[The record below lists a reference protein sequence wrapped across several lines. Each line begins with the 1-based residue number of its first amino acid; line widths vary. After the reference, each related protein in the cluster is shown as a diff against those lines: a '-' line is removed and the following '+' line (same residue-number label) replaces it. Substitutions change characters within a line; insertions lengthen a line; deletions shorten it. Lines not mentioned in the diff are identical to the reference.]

1 MGAAMAYALE
11 SPGKR
16 LRPALVMALY
26 QALGG
31 AGDIA
36 ELAAAVEVVHCY
48 SLVHDDLPCMDN
60 DDLRR
65 GRPTTHRQF
74 GAAPATEAGFRM
86 IPLAG
91 RVLASGAARL
101 GLAQPVLSAMA
112 IELFDAAGARGMI
125 GGQMLDLEAEGRELT
140 LDQLTRMHRA
150 KTGALIAASAMIGA
164 LAAGADREQ
173 LAGVRA
179 YGEEIGLAFQ
189 IADDLLDASASSAQL
204 GKTPG
209 KDARQHKATF
219 ATALAP
225 AAAQAEAARRVA
237 RAVDQLRRARIDSPL
252 LVHLAHFVVDRRS

>member
-1 MGAAMAYALE
+1 MAYALE

-16 LRPALVMALY
+16 LRPALVMASY

-31 AGDIA
+31 TGDIA

-74 GAAPATEAGFRM
+74 GAAAATEAGFRM

-101 GLAQPVLSAMA
+101 GLSRPVVSAMA
-112 IELFDAAGARGMI
+112 AEVFGAAGVRGMI
-125 GGQMLDLEAEGRELT
+125 GGQMLDLEAEGHEVT

-150 KTGALIAASAMIGA
+150 KTGALIAASAGVGA
-164 LAAGADREQ
+164 LAAGAGREQ
-173 LAGVRA
+173 LAGLRA

-204 GKTPG
+204 GKTAG

-225 AAAQAEAARRVA
+225 DAARAEAARRVA